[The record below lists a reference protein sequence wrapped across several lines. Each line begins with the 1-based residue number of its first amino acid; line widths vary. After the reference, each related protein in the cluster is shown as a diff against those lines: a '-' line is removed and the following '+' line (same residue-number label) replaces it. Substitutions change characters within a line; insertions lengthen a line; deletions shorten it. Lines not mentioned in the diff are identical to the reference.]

1 MKKSLETNNRK
12 FLGIVLLTIVSF
24 LFYSNIFGADVDRLG
39 VIHEKTFKVKDG
51 QRLELY
57 ASMGDVKI
65 STWDKD
71 ELYVKVSGSSK
82 VEKKFEFTFE
92 ETSYGVKIEAKREGG
107 GGWFNFNWFS
117 SGNDLMFE
125 ISLPKKFVVK
135 AKTSGG
141 DMRVRDLS
149 GEVDLNTSGGD
160 IDLLNYKGDGQ
171 LHTSGGDI
179 KCENSG
185 GNLEVSTS
193 GGEINLKS
201 TNGKID
207 AGTSGGDIILDYSG
221 NNEGVELHT
230 SGGDIRVYV
239 PKDFKAN
246 VYCKTSGG
254 DVDVYF
260 DKQRSE
266 TIKSNR
272 YEGEFNS
279 GGNRLECTTSGG
291 DIVIKEK

>member
-1 MKKSLETNNRK
+1 MEKSLEANNKK
-12 FLGIVLLTIVSF
+12 FLGIILLTIVSF

-39 VIHEKTFKVKDG
+39 VIHEKTFKVKEG
-51 QRLELY
+51 QTLELI

-65 STWDKD
+65 STWDKE

-82 VEKKFEFTFE
+82 VEKKFDFSFE
-92 ETSYGVKIEAKREGG
+92 ETNYGVKIEAKREGG
-107 GGWFNFNWFS
+107 WFNFNWFG
-117 SGNDLMFE
+117 SGGDLVFE
-125 ISLPKKFVVK
+125 ISLPKKFEVK

-141 DMRVRDLS
+141 DLRVRDLT
-149 GEVDLNTSGGD
+149 GEVELNTSGGD
-160 IDLLNYKGDGQ
+160 IDLLNYNGNGF
-171 LHTSGGDI
+171 LHTSGGDV

-201 TNGKID
+201 ANGRID

-221 NNEGVELHT
+221 SNEGIVLHT
-230 SGGDIRVYV
+230 SGGDIKVSV
-239 PKDFKAN
+239 TKDFKAD

-254 DVDVYF
+254 NVDVYF

-266 TIKSNR
+266 KVKSNR
-272 YEGEFNS
+272 YEGEFNG

>member
-1 MKKSLETNNRK
+1 MEKALELNNKK
-12 FLGIVLLTIVSF
+12 FLGIILLTIFSF
-24 LFYSNIFGADVDRLG
+24 LFYTNIFGADVIKVS
-39 VIHEKTFKVKDG
+39 VIHEKTFKVKEG

-65 STWDKD
+65 NTWDKD
-71 ELYVKVSGSSK
+71 EIYVKVSGSSK
-82 VEKKFEFTFE
+82 VEKNFEFTFD
-92 ETSYGVKIEAKREGG
+92 ETNYGVKIEAKREGG
-107 GGWFNFNWFS
+107 WFNFNWFS
-117 SGNDLMFE
+117 NGSDLVFE
-125 ISLPKKFVVK
+125 ISLPKKFEVK

-141 DMRVRDLS
+141 DMRIRDLT

-160 IDLLNYKGDGQ
+160 IDLLNYKGDGL

-201 TNGKID
+201 ANGRID
-207 AGTSGGDIILDYSG
+207 AGTSGGDIILDYTG
-221 NNEGVELHT
+221 NNEGIELHT

-266 TIKSNR
+266 KVKSNR
-272 YEGEFNS
+272 YEGDFNG

-291 DIVIKEK
+291 DIVVKER